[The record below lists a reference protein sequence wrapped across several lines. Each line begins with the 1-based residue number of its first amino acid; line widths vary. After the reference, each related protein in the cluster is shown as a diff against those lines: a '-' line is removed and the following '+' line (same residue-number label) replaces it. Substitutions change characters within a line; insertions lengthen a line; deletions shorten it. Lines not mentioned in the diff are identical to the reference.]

1 MPGKV
6 NPTQCEAAAMVSV
19 QVIANNTA
27 ITIANTQ
34 GYFELNVYNPIML
47 YNINQSISML
57 SDVCINFTKFGI
69 LGIKVNKKKVEGSLN
84 NALTLSTVLNP
95 IIGYDKATEMAHY
108 AYDKNISLKEAN
120 KILKYVPEDRID
132 FYLQPKNMLLI

>member
-34 GYFELNVYNPIML
+34 GNFELNAYNPIML
-47 YNINQSISML
+47 YNITQSIMLL
-57 SDVCINFTKFGI
+57 SDVCINFTKFCI
-69 LGIKVNKKKVEGSLN
+69 LGLKINKEKIKQNIEN
-84 NALTLSTVLNP
+84 TLTLATVLNP
-95 IIGYDKATEMAHY
+95 YIGYDKATKLAHY
-108 AYDKNISLKEAN
+108 AYDKNITLKQAN
-120 KILKYVPEDRID
+120 IELKYLPEDK
-132 FYLQPKNMLLI
+132 FAKYLDPRKMV